1 MSQQPRLIAVGVG
14 PGDPELLTLKGARL
28 IREADVVVTPIG
40 DRSET
45 SIAHG
50 IIRDLVDPRRQQLLT
65 QVYPMKKD
73 PAEMEASWQASAAE
87 VAQLVRAGKTVVFI
101 TIGDPLLYST
111 FLYLYRI
118 LRSDYPDVAI
128 ELVPGISSIFAAAAA
143 AGVPLGLAADRIAVL
158 PATFEAEKLRQTLLD
173 FDTVVLMK
181 VSRVFDRVRTL
192 VRELGCRATYV
203 KRVGLASEAV
213 FHDLEAVGEEDLD
226 YLSLVIV
233 RKGDHPPA
241 PS

>member
-1 MSQQPRLIAVGVG
+1 MTARLIGVGVG

-50 IIRDLVDPRRQQLLT
+50 IIQDLVDPGRQQLLT

-73 PAEMEASWQASAAE
+73 PAEMEASWQASARE
-87 VAQLVRAGKTVVFI
+87 VAALVRAGKSVVFI

-118 LRSDYPDVAI
+118 LRSDYPDVDI

-158 PATFEAEKLRQTLLD
+158 PATFEEEKLRQTLIE

-192 VRELGCRATYV
+192 VRELGCQATYV
-203 KRVGLASEAV
+203 KRVGLANEAV
-213 FHDLEAVGEEDLD
+213 FHDLYAVGEEDLD
-226 YLSLVIV
+226 YLSLIIV
-233 RKGDHPPA
+233 RK
-241 PS
+241 S